1 MLVEIYSANQMR
13 KKKKKTFIVIAATK
27 YSRGVLAIM
36 NRTNS
41 VLIATVARKSK
52 FDADASM
59 NGASSAIARIMNETD
74 ERYNRGTREWK
85 TPPSG

>member
-1 MLVEIYSANQMR
+1 MLGVNYFANQK
-13 KKKKKTFIVIAATK
+13 KKKKKTFIAIAATK

-36 NRTNS
+36 NRTS
-41 VLIATVARKSK
+41 PVLTVTVARKSK
-52 FDADASM
+52 FDADAGM
-59 NGASSAIARIMNETD
+59 NGAATAIARTMNETD